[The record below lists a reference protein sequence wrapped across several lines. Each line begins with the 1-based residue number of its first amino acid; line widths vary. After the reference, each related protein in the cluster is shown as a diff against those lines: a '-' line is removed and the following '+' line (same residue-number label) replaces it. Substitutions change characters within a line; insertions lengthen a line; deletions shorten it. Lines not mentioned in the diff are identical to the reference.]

1 MKRLTVS
8 ECMSQDFIKVLE
20 NDHTDP
26 QSPGTIFAIFS
37 ASTEVGDFC
46 GLVTKLDI
54 ISQQHACFS
63 EFMGDHPRFTIK
75 PKTTVRQAL
84 SMMKKEKIDILPVLN
99 KEKMFVGFVT
109 EYHLLQALYQRE
121 HFLLHEVKK
130 HKQLLLEENI
140 RHQKAVQWAKDKI
153 EHMQHSDSLTGL
165 PNFVQIRDRIK
176 QLLIET
182 QRQHTQ
188 GAILLINLDN
198 FKDINDLMGSRFG
211 DIVLQHVA
219 EKIAGSLRQQD
230 ILARKGGDEF
240 IIVLHAINSTHD
252 VILAAKHLLD
262 VLARPT
268 TVAGHEIY
276 LTASVGISFY
286 PQATENVDVLLS
298 NADIALGQAKEA
310 GKNTYQIFMQQMADK
325 VKNSQKMEKNLRQAL
340 KNNELYICYQ
350 PQVEI
355 KGSRIVGME
364 ALLRWQ
370 NSELGLVLPT
380 DFIPLAEKTG
390 LIKPIGDWALN
401 TACVQLKRWQQ
412 KKPGLRVAVN
422 LSARQFQEMHS
433 HNANQLIHSIE
444 GALDAAQLP
453 PELLEVEITES
464 LIMKNYAAALV
475 TLKKL
480 KNLGVRIS
488 CDDFGTGYSSLN
500 YLKRFPIDI
509 IKIDKTFIND
519 LVYDPVDIAI
529 IRAILVMAQ
538 QLKIEV
544 IAEGVENKEQLTI
557 LQDLGCKM
565 VQGYY
570 FSQPLSIE
578 ETDLIL
584 QTGL

>member
-1 MKRLTVS
+1 MKWLTVS
-8 ECMSQDFIKVLE
+8 ECMSQDFIKMAG
-20 NDHTDP
+20 NDLADP
-26 QSPGTIFAIFS
+26 QLPGTIFAVFS
-37 ASTEVGDFC
+37 ATTKDSVFC

-54 ISQQHACFS
+54 ISQQHACFG
-63 EFMGDHPRFTIK
+63 EFVGEHPRLTIR

-84 SMMKKEKIDILPVLN
+84 SMMKKERVDILPVLN

-109 EYHLLQALYQRE
+109 EYLLLQALYQRE
-121 HFLLHEVKK
+121 HSLLLEVRK

-153 EHMQHSDSLTGL
+153 KHMEHSDALTGL

-182 QRQHTQ
+182 QSQHTQ
-188 GAILLINLDN
+188 GAIILIDLDN
-198 FKDINDLMGSRFG
+198 FKEINDVMGSRFG
-211 DIVLQHVA
+211 DIVLQQVA
-219 EKIAGSLRQQD
+219 ERIAASIRPQD

-240 IIVLHAINSTHD
+240 IIVLHTINSTHE
-252 VILAAKHLLD
+252 VILASKQLLD
-262 VLARPT
+262 VLARPY
-268 TVAGHEIY
+268 TVAGHEIFM
-276 LTASVGISFY
+276 TASVGINFY
-286 PQATENVDVLLS
+286 PQTTENVDVLLS

-325 VKNSQKMEKNLRQAL
+325 VKSSQKMEKNLRQAL

-355 KGSRIVGME
+355 KGNRIVGME

-370 NSELGLVLPT
+370 NPELGLVFPT

-390 LIKPIGDWALN
+390 LIKPIGEWALN

-422 LSARQFQEMHS
+422 LSARQFQEIHS

-444 GALDAAQLP
+444 AALDAAQLP

-500 YLKRFPIDI
+500 YLKRFPIDT
-509 IKIDKTFIND
+509 IKIDKSFIND

-570 FSQPLSIE
+570 FSHPLSIE
-578 ETDLIL
+578 GADLML
-584 QTGL
+584 KAGL